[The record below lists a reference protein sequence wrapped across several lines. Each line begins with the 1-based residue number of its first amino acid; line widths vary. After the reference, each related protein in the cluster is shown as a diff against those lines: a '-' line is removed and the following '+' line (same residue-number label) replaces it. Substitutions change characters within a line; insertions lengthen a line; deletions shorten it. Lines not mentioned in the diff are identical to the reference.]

1 MLNKK
6 KRFVKGRTYLG
17 FIEIVKPSVSF
28 LNFWVAFS
36 LLGIGACQSPAPPPK
51 PRGFHRLIF
60 PEKAYQRFENSN
72 CPFSFEYPV
81 YGQLELNRIDSCF
94 LNIYFP
100 QFKSR
105 WHITSRF
112 FNEKRV
118 TLDYTLEDHR
128 AVVYHHAQKGIIYEK
143 PIATP
148 YGFGRLYELEGEV
161 PTYSQVYFTDSARY
175 AFLAHCYFNSSEK
188 NDSLAPVIQ
197 FLRKDIQHLIETLR
211 WK

>member
-6 KRFVKGRTYLG
+6 KRFVNDRPHFASLRLIKR
-17 FIEIVKPSVSF
+17 SVSC
-28 LNFWVAFS
+28 LNFWVVFI
-36 LLGIGACQSPAPPPK
+36 LLGVSGCQPPASPPK

-60 PEKAYQRFENSN
+60 PEKAYRRFENPN

-81 YGQLELNRIDSCF
+81 YGELELGRIDSCF

-112 FNEKRV
+112 FDNRKV
-118 TLDYTLEDHR
+118 NLDYTLEDHR

-148 YGFGRLYELEGEV
+148 YGFGKLYELEGEV
-161 PTYSQVYFTDSARY
+161 PTYLQVYFTDSTRY

-197 FLRKDIQHLIETLR
+197 FLRKDVQHLIQTLR